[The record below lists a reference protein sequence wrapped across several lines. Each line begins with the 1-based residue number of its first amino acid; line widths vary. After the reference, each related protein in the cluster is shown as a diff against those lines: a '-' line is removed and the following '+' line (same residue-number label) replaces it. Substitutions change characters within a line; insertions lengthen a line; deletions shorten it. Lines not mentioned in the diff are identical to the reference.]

1 MLIHLIWY
9 DIYYRFLC
17 PYVLY
22 CDAVKSWWA
31 SSLYMKHI
39 KVYLTKRDGR
49 RGRDRESERVGIGR
63 TGAPRLSDRGQHGR
77 WRVEVAE
84 SRLSRA
90 VFVPS
95 LCASPAAAAPC
106 CSGSTM
112 LTYLTSCTRS
122 FRSCTTALYVATSWF
137 NLHVIWIYDI
147 IIDETT
153 LLIKIL
159 LRYEIA

>member
-1 MLIHLIWY
+1 MKIHLIWY

-17 PYVLY
+17 PYVLFR
-22 CDAVKSWWA
+22 DALKSWWA
-31 SSLYMKHI
+31 SSLYMRYI

-49 RGRDRESERVGIGR
+49 RGRDRESERVG
-63 TGAPRLSDRGQHGR
+63 TRLSDRGQHAR
-77 WRVEVAE
+77 WRVEVAVNFVWAPQQQHLVRDPRCWPT
-84 SRLSRA
+84 SR
-90 VFVPS
+90 
-95 LCASPAAAAPC
+95 
-106 CSGSTM
+106 
-112 LTYLTSCTRS
+112 TRS